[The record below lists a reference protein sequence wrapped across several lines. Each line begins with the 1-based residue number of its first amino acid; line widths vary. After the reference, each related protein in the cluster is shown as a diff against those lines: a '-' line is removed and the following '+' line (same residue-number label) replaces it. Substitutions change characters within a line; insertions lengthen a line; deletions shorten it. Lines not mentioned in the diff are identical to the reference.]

1 MEIFYISQV
10 IFRELHCK
18 CAPNVAK
25 PYVMKHCQCK
35 KVWQVFKTELVMIF
49 IAMSA
54 CLIKNLAAVFFYQC
68 LSWQSIQHSTGVHVP
83 LTLFI
88 WSGKVHGSQVYRM
101 WLWSNSGS
109 TWIRIFRKFKSP
121 EIFPKNANFYKKISK
136 QEQLR
141 LCNYFF
147 FISMLVYRFISQIFF
162 FNIISALG
170 SGFAWWYTPWI
181 QIEIKPIVNSDPHF
195 NVPLVFRLVL
205 SKSAADQDDD
215 DDDDDL
221 DGDDGEYST

>member
-68 LSWQSIQHSTGVHVP
+68 LSLQSIQHSTGVHVQ

-88 WSGKVHGSQVYRM
+88 WSGP
-101 WLWSNSGS
+101 
-109 TWIRIFRKFKSP
+109 RITSVP
-121 EIFPKNANFYKKISK
+121 Y
-136 QEQLR
+136 
-141 LCNYFF
+141 
-147 FISMLVYRFISQIFF
+147 V
-162 FNIISALG
+162 
-170 SGFAWWYTPWI
+170 TWI
-181 QIEIKPIVNSDPHF
+181 QIRIHMDSHF
-195 NVPLVFRLVL
+195 QKIQ
-205 SKSAADQDDD
+205 KS
-215 DDDDDL
+215 
-221 DGDDGEYST
+221 GNFPKKC